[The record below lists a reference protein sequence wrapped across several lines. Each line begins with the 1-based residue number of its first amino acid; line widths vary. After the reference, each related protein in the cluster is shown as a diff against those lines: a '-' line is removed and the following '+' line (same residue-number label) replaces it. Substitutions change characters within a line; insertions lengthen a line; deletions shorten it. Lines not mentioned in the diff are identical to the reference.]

1 MTVTLVYGTES
12 GTTEK
17 IARWIA
23 TPLSARLVSV
33 DRATPADFEGCDLL
47 VLGAPTYGFGDLS
60 ADWEKGIAHLRE
72 ANLNGRTVALFGTG
86 DQVSYADSFVDAM
99 GTLYDEV
106 TARGARVVGA
116 TPTEGYDFVAS
127 RAVREGQFVGLALD
141 QDNQAKQTESRIAR
155 WLEGLR

>member
-17 IARWIA
+17 IARWIGN
-23 TPLSARLVSV
+23 PLLARLVPV
-33 DRATPADFEGCDLL
+33 ARATPTDFEGCDLL
-47 VLGAPTYGFGDLS
+47 VLGAPTYGLGDLS
-60 ADWEKGIAHLRE
+60 TDWEKGIARLRE
-72 ANLNGRTVALFGTG
+72 ADLNGRTVALFGTG
-86 DQVSYADSFVDAM
+86 DQMTYADSFVDAM

-116 TPTEGYDFVAS
+116 TPTDGYDFIAS

-141 QDNQAKQTESRIAR
+141 EDNQAAQTESRIVR

>member
-17 IARWIA
+17 IARWIGN
-23 TPLSARLVSV
+23 PLLARLIPV

-47 VLGAPTYGFGDLS
+47 VLGAPTYGLGDLS
-60 ADWEKGIAHLRE
+60 ADWEKGIARLRE
-72 ANLNGRTVALFGTG
+72 ADLNGRTVALFGTG
-86 DQVSYADSFVDAM
+86 DQMTYGDSFVDAM

-116 TPTEGYDFVAS
+116 TSTDGYDFIAS

-141 QDNQAKQTESRIAR
+141 EDNQAAQTESRIVR